1 MITMKKII
9 VLVILCFSLSSITV
23 AAAKQEH
30 GQNPKVSQEL
40 FGVFMH
46 ELFCKNILDS
56 AREFYKDDT
65 LSVTIKGGV
74 NLFKEKE
81 GRYIVKFI
89 IIPHSKLP
97 GKKGKISGT
106 DTLTFRVDPF
116 LLGSG
121 SRDRNSAVTFLHLK
135 HNNST
140 RQN

>member
-1 MITMKKII
+1 MKKII
-9 VLVILCFSLSSITV
+9 VMMILCFSLSSITV

-30 GQNPKVSQEL
+30 HQNSKVSQEL

-46 ELFCKNILDS
+46 ELFCKDILDS

-65 LSVTIKGGV
+65 LSVTIKGGFE
-74 NLFKEKE
+74 LSEDKE
-81 GRYIVKFI
+81 GRYIMKFI

-97 GKKGKISGT
+97 DKKGKTPGT
-106 DTLTFRVDPF
+106 DTLTFRVNPF
-116 LLGSG
+116 LLGSD

>member
-1 MITMKKII
+1 MKKII
-9 VLVILCFSLSSITV
+9 VLIILCFSLSSITV
-23 AAAKQEH
+23 AAKQEDR
-30 GQNPKVSQEL
+30 QNSKVSQEL

-56 AREFYKDDT
+56 ARQFYKDDT

-74 NLFKEKE
+74 ELFEDKE

-89 IIPHSKLP
+89 ILPHSKLP

-106 DTLTFRVDPF
+106 DTLTFRADPF
-116 LLGSG
+116 LLGS
-121 SRDRNSAVTFLHLK
+121 DRNSAVTFLHLK

-140 RQN
+140 SKIDKTGHST

>member
-1 MITMKKII
+1 MI
-9 VLVILCFSLSSITV
+9 VLLILCFSLSSITV

-30 GQNPKVSQEL
+30 RQNPKDSQEL
-40 FGVFMH
+40 FDVFMQ
-46 ELFCKNILDS
+46 ELLCKDILDNV
-56 AREFYKDDT
+56 RKFYKAAT
-65 LSVTIKGGV
+65 LSVTTKGGV
-74 NLFKEKE
+74 KLSEEKE

-89 IIPHSKLP
+89 IIPHSKLL